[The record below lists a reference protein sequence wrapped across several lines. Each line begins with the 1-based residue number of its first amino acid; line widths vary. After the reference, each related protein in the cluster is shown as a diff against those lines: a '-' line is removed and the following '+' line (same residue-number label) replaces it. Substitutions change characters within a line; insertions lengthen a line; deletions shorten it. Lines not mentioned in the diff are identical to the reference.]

1 LGLFSIDKSI
11 VGNILKVT
19 ALGQKK
25 ANYTIVA
32 QKIEF
37 CWKRI
42 SLD

>member
-19 ALGQKK
+19 ALGHKSR
-25 ANYTIVA
+25 YTIVA

>member
-19 ALGQKK
+19 ALGHKK

>member
-19 ALGQKK
+19 ALGHKK
-25 ANYTIVA
+25 ANYTIVGSENR
-32 QKIEF
+32 I